1 MHVRSL
7 FILQLIMKRFHS
19 AVQCGTQTGDFMDV
33 AIL

>member
-7 FILQLIMKRFHS
+7 FILQLTMKRFHS
-19 AVQCGTQTGDFMDV
+19 TRQRGTQTGDFMDV